1 MDLRTGKMFNL
12 LDGGLPE
19 LAKRLGHNDI
29 VPLTEKEAEIFK
41 PLSRRRRKF
50 LMQGKPCPCGSGKSF
65 KKCHWKKYK
74 TV

>member
-50 LMQGKPCPCGSGKSF
+50 LM
-65 KKCHWKKYK
+65 
-74 TV
+74 